1 MGAKHILCY
10 GDSNTWGYKPVA
22 AVRYDEN
29 TRWPCRLQK
38 ALGEEYR
45 VIEAGLSGRTTVFED
60 PFDEFRSGI
69 SGLGYALLEADP
81 VDLVILSLGTN
92 DLKFTTAAASARGIA
107 SLISRIREITT
118 HIPSDRIIS
127 AAAETHT
134 PKAPKILVI
143 SPILVHPDIE
153 RINSR
158 TTFVGGHEKSLQFAA
173 AFRQI
178 AEASGAFFLDA
189 AKVAFPSD
197 ADGVHMTEEGHAALA
212 VAVSEAVQEIF
223 GTCLSEL

>member
-1 MGAKHILCY
+1 MAELKRILCY

-22 AVRYDEN
+22 AIRYDEN

-45 VIEAGLSGRTTVFED
+45 VIEAGLSGRTTVFDD
-60 PFDEFRSGI
+60 PFDEFRNGAAS
-69 SGLGYALLEADP
+69 LGYALLEADP

-118 HIPSDRIIS
+118 RIPSDRVIS
-127 AAAETHT
+127 AAAEQYT

-143 SPILVHPDIE
+143 SPILIHSDIE
-153 RINSR
+153 RINPR
-158 TTFVGGHEKSLQFAA
+158 TTFAGGHEKSLQFAA

-178 AEASGAFFLDA
+178 ADASGAYFLDA
-189 AKVAFPSD
+189 AKVAYPSD
-197 ADGVHMTEEGHAALA
+197 ADGVHMTAEGHAALSDA
-212 VAVSEAVQEIF
+212 VAEAVREIF
-223 GTCLSEL
+223 KI

>member
-1 MGAKHILCY
+1 MAEPKRILCY

-29 TRWPCRLQK
+29 TRWPSRLQK
-38 ALGEEYR
+38 LLGEEFR
-45 VIEAGLSGRTTVFED
+45 VIEAGLSGRTTVFDD
-60 PFDEFRSGI
+60 PFDDFRNGAAS
-69 SGLGYALLEADP
+69 LGYALLEADP

-118 HIPSDRIIS
+118 RIPSDRVIS
-127 AAAETHT
+127 AAAEQYT

-143 SPILVHPDIE
+143 SPIHIHPEIE
-153 RINSR
+153 RINPR
-158 TTFVGGHEKSLQFAA
+158 TTFAGGHEKSLQFAA

-178 AEASGAFFLDA
+178 AEASGAYFLDA
-189 AKVAFPSD
+189 AKVAYPSD
-197 ADGVHMTEEGHAALA
+197 DDGVHMTAEGHAALA
-212 VAVSEAVQEIF
+212 DAVAEVVREIF
-223 GTCLSEL
+223 KI

>member
-1 MGAKHILCY
+1 MAEPKRILCY

-38 ALGEEYR
+38 LLGEEEYR
-45 VIEAGLSGRTTVFED
+45 VVEAGLSGRTTVFDD
-60 PFDEFRSGI
+60 PFDDFRNGAAS
-69 SGLGYALLEADP
+69 LGYALLEADP

-118 HIPSDRIIS
+118 RIPSDRVIS
-127 AAAETHT
+127 AAVDQYT

-143 SPILVHPDIE
+143 SPILVHPDIQ
-153 RINSR
+153 RINPR
-158 TTFVGGHEKSLQFAA
+158 TTFAGGHEKSLQFAA

-178 AEASGAFFLDA
+178 SEASGAYFLDA
-189 AKVAFPSD
+189 AKVAYPSE
-197 ADGVHMTEEGHAALA
+197 ADGIHMTEEGHIALA
-212 VAVSEAVQEIF
+212 EAVAEAVREIF
-223 GTCLSEL
+223 GA